1 MLSRSRTDA
10 AEAGEGNGGNV
21 QQRSS
26 WPTAP
31 FYHTF
36 EGFPSRQGMRREG
49 CMCVVSV
56 LFRRSPEKARAD
68 GEGLPRGGS
77 GHPHG
82 RDSRNVRR
90 GRVCPAHDLPR
101 GVDGSH
107 EQRVSA
113 PHRPRGG
120 VTREAQKRVFREDE
134 VFRKGDCGR
143 RAKASGEPAR
153 KFVQG
158 HERIHLKSYSEGG
171 AAASPSFARCLTGE
185 TCGRCAVDER
195 TRKNAG
201 DHWSTLQRGNGLRA
215 FSGEYGRPRRARLQR
230 GNGRRSRLPRKPTK
244 KQEIFLCR
252 VRLPSR
258 FCVRPPTSFPGGG
271 KGGKNRKKRAKKLRS
286 RTLQN
291 ENSVIKS

>member
-1 MLSRSRTDA
+1 
-10 AEAGEGNGGNV
+10 
-21 QQRSS
+21 
-26 WPTAP
+26 
-31 FYHTF
+31 
-36 EGFPSRQGMRREG
+36 
-49 CMCVVSV
+49 MCVVSA

-90 GRVCPAHDLPR
+90 ERVCSAHDLPR

-153 KFVQG
+153 NFVQG
-158 HERIHLKSYSEGG
+158 QERIHLKPYSEGG

-201 DHWSTLQRGNGLRA
+201 DHWSPLQRGNGLRT
-215 FSGEYGRPRRARLQR
+215 FSGEYGRPPVAFAERERETVAFAPETNEKTRDFP
-230 GNGRRSRLPRKPTK
+230 LPRASPVP
-244 KQEIFLCR
+244 I
-252 VRLPSR
+252 
-258 FCVRPPTSFPGGG
+258 CVRPPTSFPGGG

>member
-1 MLSRSRTDA
+1 MFSVPVMLSRSRTDA
-10 AEAGEGNGGNV
+10 AEAGAGNGGNV

-49 CMCVVSV
+49 CMCVVPV

-90 GRVCPAHDLPR
+90 GWVCSAHDLPR

-153 KFVQG
+153 NFVQG
-158 HERIHLKSYSEGG
+158 QERIHLKPYSEGD
-171 AAASPSFARCLTGE
+171 AAAPPSFARCLTGE
-185 TCGRCAVDER
+185 TCGQDVQA
-195 TRKNAG
+195 TG
-201 DHWSTLQRGNGLRA
+201 
-215 FSGEYGRPRRARLQR
+215 GRPYNEGTGDGRSRENTVARRARLQR
-230 GNGRRSRLPRKPTK
+230 GNGRRLRLPRKPK
-244 KQEIFLCR
+244 KTNVCPRR

-271 KGGKNRKKRAKKLRS
+271 KGGKNRKKRAKKLCS

-291 ENSVIKS
+291 EKSVIKS